1 MGYTKTALAP
11 QLLGTVSV
19 GILQKQRIVRVY
31 LVIQV
36 IAKNLSQGEHRRVWS
51 ILFEGIEIRRKKT
64 VSILYIREGISVGV
78 EIKPIRILLI
88 YQIGSDIGHV
98 LVVILPY
105 AHGTADRVRVV
116 HFRSVKLEAL
126 GYVVLAIG
134 KGITI

>member
-1 MGYTKTALAP
+1 MSYTKTALVP
-11 QLLGTVSV
+11 QFFGTVSV

-36 IAKNLSQGEHRRVWS
+36 IAKNLSQSEHRRVWS

-105 AHGTADRVRVV
+105 THGTADRVRVV

-134 KGITI
+134 KGISI